1 MARNVRINRQR
12 QKPSLEDEI
21 AHLRGLDLKGLRARW
36 QSIFKRQPPSHFP
49 RHLLFGVLA
58 YRLQADAL
66 GDLDGATIRLLKQ
79 IAAGG
84 TKIDSVAL
92 TAEFDRRRS
101 ELKPGTIL
109 MREWNGRPERVRVI
123 DEGFA
128 WKGKTYD
135 SLSSIAFAITGTKW
149 NGPRFFGLRDKQAD
163 HAAIGVKS

>member
-1 MARNVRINRQR
+1 MRWPGMHGLTGNGKSRPLRTRSRICAISTSRGYVLDGRASSSAR
-12 QKPSLEDEI
+12 
-21 AHLRGLDLKGLRARW
+21 
-36 QSIFKRQPPSHFP
+36 
-49 RHLLFGVLA
+49 LLFGVLA

-66 GDLDGATIRLLKQ
+66 GDLDVATIRLLKQ

-84 TKIDSVAL
+84 TKMDTVAL
-92 TAEFDRRRS
+92 TAEFDHRRS
-101 ELKPGTIL
+101 ELKSGTML

-135 SLSSIAFAITGTKW
+135 SLSSVAFAITGTKW

-163 HAAIGVKS
+163 QAGIGVKS

>member
-1 MARNVRINRQR
+1 MARKVRINRQQ
-12 QKPSLEDEI
+12 QKLSLDDEI
-21 AHLRGLDLKGLRARW
+21 AHLRGLDLKGLRVRW
-36 QSIFKRQPPSHFP
+36 QSMFRRQPPSYLP
-49 RHLLFGVLA
+49 RHLLFGTLA

-66 GDLDGATIRLLKQ
+66 GDLDAATVRLLKQ

-84 TKIDSVAL
+84 TKVDSVAL
-92 TAEFDRRRS
+92 TAAFDRRRS

-123 DEGFA
+123 DQGFT
-128 WKGKTYD
+128 WNGKTYD

-163 HAAIGVKS
+163 RAPIGAKS

>member
-1 MARNVRINRQR
+1 M
-12 QKPSLEDEI
+12 
-21 AHLRGLDLKGLRARW
+21 RGLDLKGLRVRW
-36 QSIFKRQPPSHFP
+36 QGIFKRQPPSHFP
-49 RHLLFGVLA
+49 RHLVFGVLA

-84 TKIDSVAL
+84 TKINSVAL
-92 TAEFDRRRS
+92 TAEFDRRRL

-128 WKGKTYD
+128 WKGKTYA

-149 NGPRFFGLRDKQAD
+149 NGPRFFGLRDNNQIS
-163 HAAIGVKS
+163 AAIGVKS